1 MLMLIITFTEFITR
15 SSITAGKR
23 ILREVDIGR
32 QLAHHLG
39 ALLTAHVHSEE
50 ATLASEQAVHLG
62 QALAHISR
70 HQLHPREAEGDVG
83 QVGRGEEGIA
93 HLLHLL
99 LRVQRTD
106 DDMNAGASFFDH
118 DGVGGETVKE
128 EEDGEDATSKEAKPG
143 RVEGEGKS

>member
-1 MLMLIITFTEFITR
+1 M
-15 SSITAGKR
+15 
-23 ILREVDIGR
+23 
-32 QLAHHLG
+32 
-39 ALLTAHVHSEE
+39 HSEE

-143 RVEGEGKS
+143 RVEGEGKGGDQD

>member
-23 ILREVDIGR
+23 ILREVDIGG

-39 ALLTAHVHSEE
+39 ALLTAHMHSEE
-50 ATLASEQAVHLG
+50 ATPASEQAVHLG

-83 QVGRGEEGIA
+83 QVGRGEEGLA

-99 LRVQRTD
+99 LRVQRAD
-106 DDMNAGASFFDH
+106 DDKNAGASFFDN
-118 DGVGGETVKE
+118 DGVGGEAVEE
-128 EEDGEDATSKEAKPG
+128 EEDGEDATS
-143 RVEGEGKS
+143 

>member
-23 ILREVDIGR
+23 IVREVDIGG

-39 ALLTAHVHSEE
+39 ALLTAHMHSEE

-70 HQLHPREAEGDVG
+70 HHLHPREAECDVG
-83 QVGRGEEGIA
+83 QVG
-93 HLLHLL
+93 
-99 LRVQRTD
+99 
-106 DDMNAGASFFDH
+106 
-118 DGVGGETVKE
+118 
-128 EEDGEDATSKEAKPG
+128 
-143 RVEGEGKS
+143 